1 MTIVDKLKKIHNNI
15 LSTANGVTIIA
26 VSKTFSLEII
36 QPLIDYGHIDYG
48 ENRVTEAINKW
59 SELLIKKKDI
69 KIHLI
74 GKLQTNKVK
83 EAVRIF
89 SYIHSLDSERLAL
102 KLDEEQKKIN
112 KKIKYFI
119 QINIGSE
126 NQKSG
131 VPINNADNFINFCKN
146 NTSLDIIGLM
156 CIPPLN
162 KDSGLYFS
170 KLKDLARKNNI
181 DELSMGMSSDY
192 MKAVKNGSTFVRIGS
207 SIFGDRS

>member
-15 LSTANGVTIIA
+15 LSTASRVTVIA
-26 VSKTFSLEII
+26 VSKTFPLENI
-36 QPLIDYGHIDYG
+36 QPLIDYGHIHYG
-48 ENRVTEAINKW
+48 ENRVAEAIEKW
-59 SELLIKKKDI
+59 SKLLIKNKNL

-83 EAVRIF
+83 EAVKIF

-102 KLDEEQKKIN
+102 RLDEEQKKIN

-119 QINIGSE
+119 QINIGNE
-126 NQKSG
+126 DQKSG
-131 VPINNADNFINFCKN
+131 VAINDADNFINFCRN

-156 CIPPLN
+156 CIPPLS
-162 KDSGLYFS
+162 KDGGLYFS
-170 KLKDLARKNNI
+170 RLKDIAKKNKI
-181 DELSMGMSSDY
+181 TELSMGMSSDY
-192 MKAVKNGSTFVRIGS
+192 MDAIKNGSTFVRIGS

>member
-15 LSTANGVTIIA
+15 LSTASRVTVIA
-26 VSKTFSLEII
+26 VSKTFSLENI
-36 QPLIDYGHIDYG
+36 QPLIDYGHIHYG
-48 ENRVTEAINKW
+48 ENRVAEAIEKW
-59 SELLIKKKDI
+59 SKLLIKNKNL

-74 GKLQTNKVK
+74 GSLQTNKVK
-83 EAVRIF
+83 EAVKIF

-102 KLDEEQKKIN
+102 KLHEEQKKIN

-119 QINIGSE
+119 QINIGNE

-131 VPINNADNFINFCKN
+131 VTINDADNFINFCRN

-156 CIPPLN
+156 CIPPLC

-170 KLKDLARKNNI
+170 KLKDIAQKNNI
-181 DELSMGMSSDY
+181 NELSMGMSSDY
-192 MKAVKNGSTFVRIGS
+192 MDAIKYGSTFVRIGS
-207 SIFGDRS
+207 YIFGERS